1 MILTT
6 SNRSF
11 IEAEQYSD
19 FILQNL
25 HDGLLP
31 TNFYRDVSD
40 FGEGE
45 VLNIKTIGEAQIQE
59 IEEDQA
65 ITYTPIE
72 TGNVEMRI
80 SDYVGDGWYVT
91 DKFRQDSSQTDALL
105 AVRGKEATRAIQE
118 HFETRAMQTLNDGQ
132 IAGDPNNIDNF
143 AHRYA
148 GSGGANPL
156 TEPTLDLEDLIY
168 GRLVFNKNEV
178 PMAGRVGIV
187 DPIVEAT
194 FNVVFKITSGG
205 GDLAANQIWQDIT
218 ENGFARDHNF
228 VINLYGWNIMTSN
241 RLPVVLSEATTDSE
255 GTAVTVTNGVANLFM
270 CIADDHVK
278 PLMAA
283 WRQQPRVEG
292 ERNKDK
298 QRDEFVQTAR
308 YGFGLQ
314 RKDSLI
320 VILTSSTKYK

>member
-19 FILQNL
+19 FILTNL

-31 TNFYRDVSD
+31 TGFYRDVSD
-40 FGEGE
+40 FGSGE
-45 VLNIKTIGEAQIQE
+45 ILNIKTIGDAQLQE

-65 ITYTPIE
+65 INYTPI
-72 TGNVEMRI
+72 TSGNVELRI

-91 DKFRQDSSQTDALL
+91 DKMRQDGAQIDMLL
-105 AVRGKEATRAIQE
+105 AQRGKEATRLIQE
-118 HFETRAMQTLNDGQ
+118 HFETRALQTLNDGQ
-132 IAGDPNNIDNF
+132 TAADNNSINGFDRRFVSAGGTT
-143 AHRYA
+143 AATR
-148 GSGGANPL
+148 
-156 TEPTLDLEDLIY
+156 TLELSDLITM
-168 GRLVFNKNEV
+168 RLAFNKGEI
-178 PMAGRVGIV
+178 PMVGRVAIV
-187 DPIVEAT
+187 DPVVEAT
-194 FNVVFKITSGG
+194 MNTRFSITSGV
-205 GDLAANQIWQDIT
+205 GDLAANQVWQSIT
-218 ENGFARDHNF
+218 ENGFSRDHNF

-241 RLPVVLSEATTDSE
+241 RLPTIANETID
-255 GTAVTVTNGVANLFM
+255 AVQITGGVANIFM
-270 CIADDHVK
+270 CIADDHTK

-298 QRDEFVQTAR
+298 QRDEFVETAR

-314 RKDSLI
+314 RKDTLGI
-320 VILTSSTKYK
+320 VLTSATVF

>member
-6 SNRSF
+6 TNRSF

-65 ITYTPIE
+65 ITYSPIE
-72 TGNVEMRI
+72 TGNVELRI

-91 DKFRQDSSQTDALL
+91 DKMRQDGSQIDQLL
-105 AVRGKEATRAIQE
+105 AVRGKEAVRAIQE
-118 HFETRAMQTLNDGQ
+118 HFETRAMQTCNDGQ
-132 IAGDPNNIDNF
+132 LAGDPNMIDGYR
-143 AHRYA
+143 HRYA
-148 GSGGANPL
+148 GSGGL
-156 TEPTLDLEDLIY
+156 TTGEPTLDTSDLIY
-168 GRLVFNKNEV
+168 ARLVFNKNEV
-178 PMAGRVGIV
+178 PMAGRMGIV

-194 FNVVFKITSGG
+194 FNLAFQITKGV
-205 GDLAANQIWQDIT
+205 GDLATNDIWQDIT
-218 ENGFARDHNF
+218 ENGFAREHNF
-228 VINLYGWNIMTSN
+228 VINLYGFNIITSN
-241 RLPVVLSEATTDSE
+241 RLPNIPLEVTTTSD
-255 GTAVTVTNGVANLFM
+255 GTAETITNGVANLFM
-270 CIADDHVK
+270 CIADDGVK

-314 RKDSLI
+314 RLDSLI
-320 VILTSSTKYK
+320 VILTSSIVYK

>member
-6 SNRSF
+6 TNRSF

-31 TNFYRDVSD
+31 SNFYRDVSD
-40 FGEGE
+40 FGNGE

-65 ITYTPIE
+65 ITYSPIE
-72 TGNVEMRI
+72 TGNVELRI

-91 DKFRQDSSQTDALL
+91 DKFRQDSAQTDALL

-118 HFETRAMQTLNDGQ
+118 HFETRALQTMNDGQ
-132 IAGDPNNIDNF
+132 VAGDPNEIDGF
-143 AHRYA
+143 AHRMV
-148 GSGGANPL
+148 GTGANS
-156 TEPTLDLEDLIY
+156 TISLEDFIVM
-168 GRLVFNKNEV
+168 RLTANKNEV
-178 PMAGRVGIV
+178 PFEGRVFIV

-194 FNVVFKITSGG
+194 FNIVFQIKNGV
-205 GDLAANQIWQDIT
+205 GDLAANQTWQDIT

-241 RLPVVLSEATTDSE
+241 RLPSGITETVDGGVV
-255 GTAVTVTNGVANLFM
+255 VNGVANIGM

-298 QRDEFVQTAR
+298 QRDEYVQTAR

-314 RKDSLI
+314 RLDTLFI
-320 VILTSSTKYK
+320 ILTSATAYK